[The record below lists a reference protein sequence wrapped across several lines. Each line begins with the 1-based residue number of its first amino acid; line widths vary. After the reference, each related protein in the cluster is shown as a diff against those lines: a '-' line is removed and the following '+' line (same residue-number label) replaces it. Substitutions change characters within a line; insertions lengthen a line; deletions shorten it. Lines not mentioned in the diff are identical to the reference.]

1 MADEKFRIPT
11 RIFIYLLTC
20 VGQRD
25 HSAKSDLSPR
35 EVIEIQLTALQ
46 TNNAEKPNAGIQQTW
61 AFAHPNNRAVT
72 GPIERFAKMLK
83 NKNYRYLLGHKEYKI
98 REVVVA
104 PKIANFYI
112 VIVSS
117 DNIKLSFNWRLQKVE
132 TGDFIGSW
140 MTTSVSPLDAL
151 PTQFRALNET

>member
-1 MADEKFRIPT
+1 MKFFPS
-11 RIFIYLLTC
+11 LLAFLSIC
-20 VGQRD
+20 SPVLANEIILPNR
-25 HSAKSDLSPR
+25 DLSPR

-46 TNNAEKPNAGIQQTW
+46 KNSAKRPNAGIKQTW
-61 AFAHPNNRAVT
+61 AFAHPNNRAAT
-72 GPIERFAKMLK
+72 GPIERFSEMLK

-117 DNIKLSFNWRLQKVE
+117 DNIKLSFNWQLQKVE
-132 TGDFIGSW
+132 AGDFIGSW
-140 MTTSVSPLDAL
+140 MTTSVSTPKRAADAI
-151 PTQFRALNET
+151 

>member
-1 MADEKFRIPT
+1 MKYFAS
-11 RIFIYLLTC
+11 LLAFLSIC
-20 VGQRD
+20 SPVLANEIILPNR
-25 HSAKSDLSPR
+25 DLSPR

-117 DNIKLSFNWRLQKVE
+117 DNIMLSFNWRLQKVE
-132 TGDFIGSW
+132 AGDLTGCW
-140 MTTSVSPLDAL
+140 MTTSVSTPKRAADAI
-151 PTQFRALNET
+151 

>member
-1 MADEKFRIPT
+1 MKLFPS
-11 RIFIYLLTC
+11 LLAFLSIC
-20 VGQRD
+20 SPVLANEIILPNR
-25 HSAKSDLSPR
+25 DLSPR

-46 TNNAEKPNAGIQQTW
+46 TNSAKKPNAGIQQTW
-61 AFAHPNNRAVT
+61 AFAHPNNKAVT

-83 NKNYRYLLGHKEYKI
+83 NKNYRYLLGHKEYTI

-132 TGDFIGSW
+132 VGAFIGSW
-140 MTTSVSPLDAL
+140 MTTSVSPPRRAADAI
-151 PTQFRALNET
+151 

>member
-1 MADEKFRIPT
+1 MKLFPT
-11 RIFIYLLTC
+11 LFAFLSICSPVLANEIILPNR
-20 VGQRD
+20 
-25 HSAKSDLSPR
+25 DLSPR

-46 TNNAEKPNAGIQQTW
+46 TNNAKKPNAGIQQTW

-112 VIVSS
+112 VIVTP

-132 TGDFIGSW
+132 AGDFIGSW
-140 MTTSVSPLDAL
+140 MTTSVSPPIRAADAI
-151 PTQFRALNET
+151 